1 MGTHDGGT
9 YAVAVRDLF
18 PASAARR
25 PLRWVVAG
33 VVVLLTGVAGVPAA
47 GADEAR
53 PTNYESV
60 IDAVRPNPTTVRI
73 EIVGGDAFVQVTVEP
88 GTEVQIPGY
97 DGEPYLR
104 VDADGTVLRNRRSAA
119 TYINEE
125 RYGDT
130 EPLPDRVDAAAAPD
144 WERIGDGGVVAWHD
158 HRVHWML
165 DSPPRTGDGVVQ
177 PWTVPMSVDGAEVQV
192 EGRLLLR
199 SDQFPWPAI
208 VGVAAAALALWR
220 AQRELTRTLLLAS
233 AAAVATVSSV
243 SWFMVNP
250 PGSDPSILPVLLP
263 ALALV
268 AALAARAAPTTARH
282 LVLPLAAAA
291 LLIGWFVQRVG
302 VMWMPTLPTPVP
314 ELLERVL
321 TAGVGGVALGV
332 AVAIVLRP
340 YPEGVVPA
348 QAAMRGA
355 VGSQPSTPPRS

>member
-1 MGTHDGGT
+1 MGAHDEDT
-9 YAVAVRDLF
+9 YAGPVRAL
-18 PASAARR
+18 PPTPAARR

-33 VVVLLTGVAGVPAA
+33 AVVLLTTAVGIPAV

-60 IDAVRPNPTTVRI
+60 IDSVRPKPKSLRV

-165 DSPPRTGDGVVQ
+165 DSPPQTGDGVVQ

-192 EGRLLLR
+192 EGRVGRGAGRGHDETRPFPAAEGAGIRLADERHHRPRRLATPPGLQGADHVR
-199 SDQFPWPAI
+199 QHGDGDRAHDRHHHEQF
-208 VGVAAAALALWR
+208 
-220 AQRELTRTLLLAS
+220 AQRGTAPQHGRRLHGR
-233 AAAVATVSSV
+233 
-243 SWFMVNP
+243 
-250 PGSDPSILPVLLP
+250 PV
-263 ALALV
+263 
-268 AALAARAAPTTARH
+268 T
-282 LVLPLAAAA
+282 
-291 LLIGWFVQRVG
+291 
-302 VMWMPTLPTPVP
+302 
-314 ELLERVL
+314 
-321 TAGVGGVALGV
+321 
-332 AVAIVLRP
+332 
-340 YPEGVVPA
+340 
-348 QAAMRGA
+348 
-355 VGSQPSTPPRS
+355 S